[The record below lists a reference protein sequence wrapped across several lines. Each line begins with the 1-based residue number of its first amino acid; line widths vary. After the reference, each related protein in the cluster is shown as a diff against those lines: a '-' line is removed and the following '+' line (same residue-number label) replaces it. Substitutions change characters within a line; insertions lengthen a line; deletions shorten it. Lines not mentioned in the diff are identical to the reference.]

1 MAGRQMEGRRR
12 AGKERRRRRICFLL
26 RKISRLK
33 ILINLI
39 ILEFKKLLRIK
50 IKYIFDDIV

>member
-1 MAGRQMEGRRR
+1 MEGRRR